1 LSSEKYAL
9 TIYFD
14 GSCPLC
20 SAEISLYRNEAGA
33 KRFCFRDVSQA
44 EQPLERDLTRAD
56 AMARFHV
63 RRSDGQLVSGAAAF
77 VSIWRELPRWR
88 WAASIA
94 AIPGVMA
101 LLESGY
107 RLFLPARPTLAWAFR
122 KVQAS
127 RPKRRLIARRNQF
140 GDDVL

>member
-1 LSSEKYAL
+1 LSSANPAL
-9 TIYFD
+9 TIYSD

-20 SAEISLYRNEAGA
+20 SAEISLYRNQAGA
-33 KRFCFRDVSQA
+33 KRLCFRDVSQA
-44 EQPLERDLTRAD
+44 EQPLEPDRKRAD

-63 RRSDGQLVSGAAAF
+63 RRSDGQLVLGASAF
-77 VSIWRELPRWR
+77 VSIWMELPRWR

-94 AIPGVMA
+94 ALPGVLV

-127 RPKRRLIARRNQF
+127 RHKRQLIARRDKF
-140 GDDVL
+140 GDGVL